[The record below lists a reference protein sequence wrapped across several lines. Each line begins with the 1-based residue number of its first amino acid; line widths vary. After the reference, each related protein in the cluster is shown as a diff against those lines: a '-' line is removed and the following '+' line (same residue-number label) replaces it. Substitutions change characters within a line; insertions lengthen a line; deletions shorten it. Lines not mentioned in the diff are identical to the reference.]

1 VPEEGA
7 VPGAVIAIQSFGDF
21 LGFNPHLHVLIS
33 DGCVYGNGDG
43 KEEKTFD
50 ALEWL
55 AAMCSH
61 VPNKGEQ
68 MVRYYGYYSN
78 VSRGKRIKKEQDDL
92 IHCILEPD
100 GSSKEHRRN
109 WARLIQKIYEVD
121 PLTCPKCHGR
131 MRIISFIEDEEVIK
145 KILKHL
151 GLWKINPPGV
161 WRVKARPPPLTK
173 ALYPDAGIDASDSQI
188 PPCEDY
194 LYSDPEYP
202 METYE

>member
-1 VPEEGA
+1 MLRCPR
-7 VPGAVIAIQSFGDF
+7 
-21 LGFNPHLHVLIS
+21 
-33 DGCVYGNGDG
+33 DGLLFSRWRPSKITGSTSRSIPTPLSQPVSVKGRLKNA
-43 KEEKTFD
+43 KEEKVFD

-78 VSRGKRIKKEQDDL
+78 VSRGKRQKENQDGHIPYILEQEGSKKE
-92 IHCILEPD
+92 CR
-100 GSSKEHRRN
+100 KN

-151 GLWKINPPGV
+151 GLWD
-161 WRVKARPPPLTK
+161 VKARPRPGDN
-173 ALYPDAGIDASDSQI
+173 ALPKDGPACFIKI
-188 PPCEDY
+188 PTLGSAYRIAFQYCYDC
-194 LYSDPEYP
+194 
-202 METYE
+202 

>member
-1 VPEEGA
+1 
-7 VPGAVIAIQSFGDF
+7 IYKSK
-21 LGFNPHLHVLIS
+21 
-33 DGCVYGNGDG
+33 DG
-43 KEEKTFD
+43 KEEKIFD

-68 MVRYYGYYSN
+68 MVRYYGHYSN
-78 VSRGKRIKKEQDDL
+78 VARGKRKKNVQDEL
-92 IHCILEPD
+92 IPYILEPD
-100 GSSKEHRRN
+100 GTSKEYRKN

-131 MRIISFIEDEEVIK
+131 MRILAFIEDEEVIK

-151 GLWKINPPGV
+151 GLWDK
-161 WRVKARPPPLTK
+161 KARPPPLTK
-173 ALYPDAGIDASDSQI
+173 ALYPDAGIDASNPQL

-202 METYE
+202 IEAYAS